1 VAGHDGGG
9 LNMTVEGRRGQMADQ
24 VGHDVEMIA
33 MTRPTVIAGLTG
45 NLKCS
50 AMTVKWLGM
59 TKNRHL
65 RADTCK

>member
-1 VAGHDGGG
+1 MAGHDGGG

-45 NLKCS
+45 NLK
-50 AMTVKWLGM
+50 WPGM
-59 TKNRHL
+59 TGEAGHDGKQASDRYL
-65 RADTCK
+65 L